1 MWKGF
6 NMISTDLYKINNLPN
21 IEISNALI
29 DRYCDYCHEDP
40 WNENVKDEAKWYL
53 KTYYKNEFKIKKL
66 VEKHHPNWKITN
78 SMIDNILITFK
89 TKIDRYI

>member
-1 MWKGF
+1 
-6 NMISTDLYKINNLPN
+6 MISTDLYKINNLPH

-29 DRYCDYCHEDP
+29 DRYCQYCHEGDYDR
-40 WNENVKDEAKWYL
+40 DEAKWYL

-78 SMIDNILITFK
+78 SMIDNILVTFK